1 MAYDYIVET
10 GVIVPDTADIQSE
23 IQTEFKNAFGQDLIV
38 SPETPQGV
46 LITGEVLS
54 RDGVIRNN
62 ATLANQI
69 NPNIAGGVYLDAI
82 WSLTGGQRFV
92 ATRSTVN
99 VLLTGVANTIIP
111 AGVRASTSDGDLFES
126 IGTYVIQPNGQVNAE
141 FRSVLFGPIAAL
153 ANTLTTIVDAILGWE
168 TINNPTAATLGR
180 ETQSDQ
186 SARQLRK
193 NTLALQG
200 QSVAEA
206 ITSGLYDVDGVRSLS
221 FRENIQNITQV
232 IDGVTL
238 VPHSIYVCVDG
249 GTDID
254 VATKILEKKS
264 AGSNYNGTTTIA
276 VIEPF
281 SGQSFNV
288 KFSRPAQVSILTRVT
303 IKANT
308 SILDPQAAVKDAILA
323 FANGQIDGE
332 VGLAVGAP
340 VSPFELGGA
349 INRIY
354 PSILVLKVEVSYAST
369 VSYTTDILPIS
380 ISEIASIT
388 NGSINVIIL

>member
-126 IGTYVIQPNGQVNAE
+126 IGAYVIQPNGQVNAE